1 MVFPYNP
8 LPFFLVANP
17 YPDTRADMK
26 GVAAGEITVGYGG
39 RVEIIFSFDNK
50 PISVSIFPRSSAPHD
65 PHSDQK
71 QPFLEDR
78 LIDLLTQAATSHF
91 DIDEHEKTV
100 YKALDLIYGVGKVIF
115 TKANLPNTPTRQP
128 PNQVLQALLYPPI
141 LTFRLMTIGGKAAI
155 IPINPDKGYIIYKAK
170 FDPSAEKNLDKDESL
185 PHYLPRQI
193 LVTESLVEDVDYVTT
208 RVLVD
213 NKDMYCK
220 AYRRRVLPYLENEI
234 MSLQKIRRALLRN
247 GASIRVPQILGYVK
261 HPEVDLTVGFLREWV
276 PGECLENIHLKEI
289 KKSRRRKWA
298 SQIHQTVDQL
308 HEMNVIWGVGNPGNV
323 IIDKEDNAWLIN
335 INFGDGSTDWVY
347 KQSADAKGDETSV
360 WKIAK
365 RLGVEGDY

>member
-1 MVFPYNP
+1 
-8 LPFFLVANP
+8 
-17 YPDTRADMK
+17 MK
-26 GVAAGEITVGYGG
+26 GVTAGDITVGYDG
-39 RVEIIFSFDNK
+39 RAEITFGFDNK

-78 LIDLLTQAATSHF
+78 LIDLLTKAAPLDF
-91 DIDEHEKTV
+91 YIDEYEKIV
-100 YKALDLIYGVGKVIF
+100 YEALDLIYGVGKVIF
-115 TKANLPNTPTRQP
+115 TKANLPNTTTPHP
-128 PNQVLQALLYPPI
+128 LLQALLYPPI

-193 LVTESLVEDVDYVTT
+193 LATETLVEDVVYVTT

-220 AYRRRVLPYLENEI
+220 AHRRRVLPYLEDEI

-247 GASIRVPQILGYVK
+247 GSSIRVPQILGYVK
-261 HPEVDLTVGFLREWV
+261 HPEVDFTVGFLREWV
-276 PGECLENIHLKEI
+276 PGECLENIHLNEI
-289 KKSRRRKWA
+289 SKSRRRKWA
-298 SQIHQTVDQL
+298 SQIRQTVDQL
-308 HEMNVIWGVGNPGNV
+308 HEMKVIWGVGNPGNV

-347 KQSADAKGDETSV
+347 KQSADEKGDKKSV
-360 WKIAK
+360 GKIAE